1 MTDPVT
7 GHAVGGV
14 SLYKFFGSSMFAASV
29 AVAVGFLFLWPKT
42 LKEAFV
48 RITCTIMASSM
59 FGPFMVMAL
68 HSWWP
73 SLFDSSKTIAGQADM
88 DPNFGLLFL
97 AAPIMVLAGLPAWWV
112 MGAIIRWLD
121 RRRNADIG
129 ELVHDARQ
137 IIRPTSAPP
146 GADHG

>member
-7 GHAVGGV
+7 GNAVGGV
-14 SLYKFFGSSMFAASV
+14 TLYKFFGSSMFAASI

-48 RITCTIMASSM
+48 RISCTILASSM

-73 SLFDSSKTIAGQADM
+73 SLFDSSKTIAAQAGM
-88 DPNFGLLFL
+88 DGAFGLLFL
-97 AAPIMVLAGLPAWWV
+97 SAPIMVVAGLPAWWV

-129 ELVHDARQ
+129 ELVNDARQ
-137 IIRPTSAPP
+137 ILHPAKVQIAE
-146 GADHG
+146 HE

>member
-7 GHAVGGV
+7 GHAVSGV
-14 SLYKFFGSSMFAASV
+14 SFYKFFGGSMFASAA

-48 RITCTIMASSM
+48 RITCTILASSM

-73 SLFDSSKTIAGQADM
+73 TLFNSSKTIAAEAGM
-88 DPNFGLLFL
+88 DANLGLLFL
-97 AAPIMVLAGLPAWWV
+97 AAPVMVVAGLPAWWV
-112 MGAIIRWLD
+112 MGAIVRWLD
-121 RRRNADIG
+121 RRRHQDIG
-129 ELVHDARQ
+129 ELINDARKVLNPIKENPQ
-137 IIRPTSAPP
+137 
-146 GADHG
+146 